1 MSTTDSHDPVDIDR
15 ENARR
20 TAVGLGIWLTLTLAA
35 VLLLL
40 LFGSFITGLFV

>member
-20 TAVGLGIWLTLTLAA
+20 AAVGLGVWLTLTLTA

-40 LFGSFITGLFV
+40 LFGNSLTSLFV

>member
-1 MSTTDSHDPVDIDR
+1 MSTTGSHDPVDIDR

-20 TAVGLGIWLTLTLAA
+20 AAVGLGIWLMLTMAA

-40 LFGSFITGLFV
+40 LFGSSITSLLV

>member
-20 TAVGLGIWLTLTLAA
+20 TAVGLGIWLTLTSAA

-40 LFGSFITGLFV
+40 LFGGTITGLLV